1 MNEIKKR
8 GRPKKIVEQ
17 IKEEPK
23 EKQPAGI
30 EDNEEMNDKQMENIL
45 AELVDTNFWTAIKR
59 LSYRQYES
67 TRDSLITI
75 DPVTNPALI
84 ARNQGVISGLIY
96 LESYVYK
103 IINDRKMERDEKE
116 GKINLPNYNS

>member
-1 MNEIKKR
+1 MINKWRIFLLNLLILIFGQQSNVYLIVNMN
-8 GRPKKIVEQ
+8 Q
-17 IKEEPK
+17 L
-23 EKQPAGI
+23 GI
-30 EDNEEMNDKQMENIL
+30 
-45 AELVDTNFWTAIKR
+45 
-59 LSYRQYES
+59 LSLL
-67 TRDSLITI
+67 LI
-75 DPVTNPALI
+75 PVTNPALI

>member
-8 GRPKKIVEQ
+8 GRPKKIVEEN
-17 IKEEPK
+17 KEEIK
-23 EKQPAGI
+23 EKQETCV
-30 EDNEEMNDKQMENIL
+30 EDNEEMNDKQMENLL

-67 TRDSLITI
+67 TRDSLVTI